1 MDLILPVIS
10 TKKTVKLRINYP
22 IEHLEA
28 GNGTISNNHFSISD
42 SLWCWRT

>member
-1 MDLILPVIS
+1 MDLILPVLS

-28 GNGTISNNHFSISD
+28 GNGTISTNHFYFCS
-42 SLWCWRT
+42 TPYVTQ